1 MRAVLEQVVPEAQ
14 ALAGSAEAIPLPDG
28 SVDAVTVGQAF
39 HWFRTGEALA
49 ELHRVLRPGGGFALL
64 WNEWDDDDPL
74 LHELNALIDDLR
86 PDGTHEVRASWQAT
100 LDASP
105 LFAGFDERTFRH
117 SERLDADTIV
127 DRVASVS
134 AVAAAAP
141 EEQARVESRVR
152 ALVREGEVDFPLL
165 TSVIVSDRV

>member
-1 MRAVLEQVVPEAQ
+1 M
-14 ALAGSAEAIPLPDG
+14 
-28 SVDAVTVGQAF
+28 
-39 HWFRTGEALA
+39 
-49 ELHRVLRPGGGFALL
+49 LRPGGGFALL

-74 LHELNALIDDLR
+74 LHE
-86 PDGTHEVRASWQAT
+86 
-100 LDASP
+100 
-105 LFAGFDERTFRH
+105 DERTFRH